1 VGCVAPAVQ
10 KYPPSHGPLVAL
22 AAVVWQYSPA
32 VHSVQSLATLLFD
45 GVAWNRPGGQGVG
58 TAPLVQ

>member
-1 VGCVAPAVQ
+1 
-10 KYPPSHGPLVAL
+10 VAL